1 MRTAALLLLSLLS
14 GLAAADE
21 RILEY
26 RSDVLVRADA
36 SMEVTETITV
46 RAEGQRIRRGIY
58 RDYPTRYKDRFG
70 NDVEVIYQPVS
81 VLRDGNPEAF
91 RSESRGNG
99 VRTWFGSADRLLAPG
114 VYTYTYRYRAGRM
127 LGFFDEHDELYWNV
141 TGLGWDFPI
150 DRAVATVA
158 FDFAPPEGA
167 LGLEAFTGPFG
178 ARGRDYRAYTAE
190 GRAVFETTAPLA
202 ARQGLTIVVTWPKGY
217 VEEPGAT
224 DRVLWLL
231 GDNANLLAAFLG
243 LGALF
248 AYYVPVWRRHGRDPE
263 PGLVIPRY
271 EPPEGFSP
279 ASLRYIER
287 MGYDDEAMTAAI
299 INLAVKGRLR
309 IDKNGR
315 HVLTRLEVPADAP
328 ALAGGEKELLD
339 ALFSDGDTLELA
351 SRNHERIGH
360 ARSRHQGALR
370 REFANRYFVING
382 AMNLPAILIA
392 ILALVIAANLGSGL
406 TPGIG
411 ALAVCMV
418 GTIFFFAIAM
428 RRPTGLGRRVLD
440 HVAGFREYLEVAEKD
455 DLNARNP
462 PELTPALF
470 ERYLPFAIALGV
482 EQQWSERFAEALRGL
497 HGGEAG
503 QYHPAWY
510 GGDWSSRDFRAAAST
525 LKSGLGKAISS
536 SVSPPGSSSGS
547 GGGGFS
553 GGGGGGGGGGGW

>member
-1 MRTAALLLLSLLS
+1 RPRRRGRRALQPAGPRPEPRRGRVERHRREAPAAPRPHSAARQGRRPVRPLRARDDRRRDGPAGRGDAAAGRGCPGPRGGGAVERRAQAACTRRAVPRAEGGPELPGAAGGARRDGGPSPVRAALLQRRRARIQHAPGKRAQQFRGPLVRLRAPPVLPERSGRGGRRAASRSRELPVRTAALLLLSLLS

-315 HVLTRLEVPADAP
+315 HV
-328 ALAGGEKELLD
+328 
-339 ALFSDGDTLELA
+339 
-351 SRNHERIGH
+351 
-360 ARSRHQGALR
+360 
-370 REFANRYFVING
+370 
-382 AMNLPAILIA
+382 
-392 ILALVIAANLGSGL
+392 
-406 TPGIG
+406 
-411 ALAVCMV
+411 
-418 GTIFFFAIAM
+418 
-428 RRPTGLGRRVLD
+428 
-440 HVAGFREYLEVAEKD
+440 
-455 DLNARNP
+455 
-462 PELTPALF
+462 
-470 ERYLPFAIALGV
+470 
-482 EQQWSERFAEALRGL
+482 
-497 HGGEAG
+497 
-503 QYHPAWY
+503 
-510 GGDWSSRDFRAAAST
+510 
-525 LKSGLGKAISS
+525 
-536 SVSPPGSSSGS
+536 
-547 GGGGFS
+547 
-553 GGGGGGGGGGGW
+553 